1 MNGPRLGC
9 RLIPQVASA
18 FEGAR
23 DLENYR
29 ALLFF
34 LLFFCFRAAAL
45 VVQSLN
51 LNWRGDG
58 WLLTEMNDGYL
69 GNLIAQ

>member
-18 FEGAR
+18 FEGAT

-34 LLFFCFRAAAL
+34 SFFFLLSRGGLSCSKFEFELEGRRL
-45 VVQSLN
+45 VIN
-51 LNWRGDG
+51 
-58 WLLTEMNDGYL
+58 
-69 GNLIAQ
+69 